1 MPSRKTPQTKAD
13 PAIAALSG
21 EDRVELARMCEA
33 HSNVSEIH
41 RWLCDRVPGI
51 PYRSVLAWYN
61 REYPP
66 GENARFLNALLAEFR
81 GINPVDAHAASLAQ
95 VVKLTD
101 LIMSEVNE
109 SGLVDLSPSLL
120 SNLVDLLR
128 EQRQSAQSLANSQ
141 RIKDTKALELAGGY
155 RAVEIAVRM
164 SEGTPHA
171 GTVNEVM
178 AGAIAQ
184 LEQEVG

>member
-21 EDRVELARMCEA
+21 EDKAELTRLCEA
-33 HSNVSEIH
+33 HCNATELH

-66 GENARFLNALLAEFR
+66 GESARHLNAALSGFR
-81 GINPVDAHAASLAQ
+81 GINPIDAHAASLAH
-95 VVKLTD
+95 VVKLTN
-101 LIMSEVNE
+101 LIMSEVKE

-128 EQRQSAQSLANSQ
+128 EQRQSAQALASSQ

-155 RAVEIAVRM
+155 RTAEIAVRI
-164 SEGTPHA
+164 SENTAHA
-171 GTVNEVM
+171 GAVKEIL